1 MEKEENKEECE
12 LNVAS
17 SEVTCKE
24 EGCCKAKASKEK
36 LIEDPDDAEEILD
49 KNGEWS
55 RIY

>member
-49 KNGEWS
+49 KNGE
-55 RIY
+55 